1 MAPGERYHV
10 LPLLFFFQRCFSPSL
25 DEKLLFAELKEII
38 LVFLKKKK
46 KRSERKRKGVNNL
59 T

>member
-46 KRSERKRKGVNNL
+46 KEVKEKGRE
-59 T
+59 